1 VRGKTGGVKIKLGD
15 LWLKAFCLSDGT
27 QFPRNIQGR
36 YFSFNRRA
44 FFRFARGFYHV
55 ESGFDLYYCDAAGFS
70 CDLIKWREALGA
82 RPPAPLFPHPLKN
95 RFITFPQV
103 TPFDLQGFGNPAQGG
118 RS

>member
-1 VRGKTGGVKIKLGD
+1 MAHNSQGTFRVDISALTGVRFFGLG
-15 LWLKAFCLSDGT
+15 F
-27 QFPRNIQGR
+27 
-36 YFSFNRRA
+36 
-44 FFRFARGFYHV
+44 GFYHV
-55 ESGFDLYYCDAAGFS
+55 EPGFDLYYCDAAGFS